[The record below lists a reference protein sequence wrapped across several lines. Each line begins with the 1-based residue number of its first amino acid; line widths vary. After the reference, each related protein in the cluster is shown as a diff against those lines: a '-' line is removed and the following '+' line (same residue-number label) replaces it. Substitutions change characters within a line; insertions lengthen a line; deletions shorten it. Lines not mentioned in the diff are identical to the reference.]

1 MLDMSLTI
9 AIVMSS
15 ANWLLTSCMN
25 FRIWKKNF
33 NYQGMRYTGKRLLE
47 TSRNSVKYEM
57 NWERSLSEKIRLF
70 SILKL
75 IANWQFAQ
83 VIFKN

>member
-15 ANWLLTSCMN
+15 ANWQLTSCMN
-25 FRIWKKNF
+25 FRIWKKA
-33 NYQGMRYTGKRLLE
+33 NYQGIRYTGKHLLE

-57 NWERSLSEKIRLF
+57 NWERSRSEKIRLF
-70 SILKL
+70 SKLKL
-75 IANWQFAQ
+75 ISNWQFAQ
-83 VIFKN
+83 VIF